1 MDQQDVIEIT
11 GKIIYTISI
20 TGLIIAVGLVWY
32 KLTGHSPTAIDLVL
46 VFQGATFAGIVGLAY
61 RQGKVEGKIDE
72 FNQKFGLLATDFK
85 ASQIEFRKMQSDVA
99 EVKRIVS
106 KKRAAFPTIAS
117 LDTSDCRSS
126 GVNIIVSSYPPR
138 VKPRLASG
146 TNGYRPPT
154 PRASN

>member
-1 MDQQDVIEIT
+1 MDQQDAIEII
-11 GKIIYTISI
+11 GKIIYVIS
-20 TGLIIAVGLVWY
+20 TAGLIIAVGLVWY

-106 KKRAAFPTIAS
+106 KKRAA
-117 LDTSDCRSS
+117 
-126 GVNIIVSSYPPR
+126 
-138 VKPRLASG
+138 
-146 TNGYRPPT
+146 
-154 PRASN
+154 